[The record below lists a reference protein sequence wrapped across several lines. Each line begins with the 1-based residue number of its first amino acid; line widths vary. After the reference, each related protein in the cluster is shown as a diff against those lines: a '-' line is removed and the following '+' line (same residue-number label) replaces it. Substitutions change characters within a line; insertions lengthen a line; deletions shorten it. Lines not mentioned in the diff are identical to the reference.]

1 MCKSSRPSLM
11 SLAVRLAV
19 GGLLCSASA
28 SYAQMVPRGEHFLQ
42 QSQTS
47 GVTAVRLRW
56 GGEAAEQRGAGLALK
71 SSSRW
76 LKWEGRMGAV
86 MDRPLNP
93 LRDSFVL
100 AQPAQAGLRMRSLHL
115 LSDYYLEGGFR
126 ATVGIVSGETGQAW
140 WSSGERG
147 GGLNVS
153 VQHIDNLANP
163 LLVGGQRGLSLHQPN
178 TYVGAGYSS
187 RLGGNAASDS
197 WRFNA
202 DVGLLNATS
211 TRLSDGLQAERSLD
225 EALRSAH
232 MRPVVKV
239 SVGYAF

>member
-1 MCKSSRPSLM
+1 MCKSSHPSLM
-11 SLAVRLAV
+11 SLVVHLVV
-19 GGLLCSASA
+19 GGGLCTAAASH
-28 SYAQMVPRGEHFLQ
+28 AQMVPRGEHFLQ

-47 GVTAVRLRW
+47 GVTAVRVRW
-56 GGEAAEQRGAGLALK
+56 GGEGAEQRGAGLALK
-71 SSSRW
+71 GSNRW
-76 LKWEGRMGAV
+76 LNWEGRMGAV

-115 LSDYYLEGGFR
+115 LSDYYVDGGFR

-153 VQHIDNLANP
+153 VQQLDNLANP
-163 LLVGGQRGLSLHQPN
+163 LSVTGQRGLSLPQPN
-178 TYVGAGYSS
+178 AYVGAGYSS
-187 RLGGNAASDS
+187 RFGGDTPSES

-202 DVGLLNATS
+202 DVGLLNATT
-211 TRLSDGLQAERSLD
+211 TRLSDSLQADRSLD
-225 EALRSAH
+225 DALRSAR